1 LSPLEKLP
9 LELQV
14 LILVSVP
21 DSATL
26 RGLIDASLVYHR
38 AYLSSKEKILSA
50 LIEKQQL
57 PGTEVDA
64 LAALLSLDYA
74 DGMQDH
80 PDEMIAFLDRY
91 RHARGRGSW
100 LNKKNPPR
108 PVRWRPPQTH
118 AHDLMTMVRFH
129 NYTELLT
136 DRVLEYMEKTNSRNN
151 FAKVDGLITIS
162 TQERVRIYRAIYRLQ
177 IYYNLF
183 GMAEST
189 SRMQTDNL
197 FVGPEGDNRSER
209 EIWDLFFR
217 TFTGWERAEIYTIE
231 HLVISCTVEL
241 IDALVPDP
249 DKDVR
254 YILPPGKYRR

>member
-1 LSPLEKLP
+1 M
-9 LELQV
+9 
-14 LILVSVP
+14 
-21 DSATL
+21 
-26 RGLIDASLVYHR
+26 
-38 AYLSSKEKILSA
+38 SSKEKILSA

-57 PGTEVDA
+57 SGTEVDA

-80 PDEMIAFLDRY
+80 PDEVIAFLDRY
-91 RHARGRGSW
+91 RHARGRGRW
-100 LNKKNPPR
+100 LNKKNPPL
-108 PVRWRPPQTH
+108 PVRWRPPQTD
-118 AHDLMTMVRFH
+118 AYDLLTMVRFH
-129 NYTELLT
+129 NYTEHLT
-136 DRVLEYMEKTNSRNN
+136 DRVLEYMEKTNSRNK

-183 GMAEST
+183 GMAELT

-197 FVGPEGDNRSER
+197 FVGPEGENRPER

-249 DKDVR
+249 HKDVR